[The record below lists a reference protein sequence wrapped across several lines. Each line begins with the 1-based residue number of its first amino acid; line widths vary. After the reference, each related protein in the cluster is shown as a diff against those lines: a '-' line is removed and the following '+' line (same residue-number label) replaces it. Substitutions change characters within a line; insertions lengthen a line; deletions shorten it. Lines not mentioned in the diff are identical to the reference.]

1 MFIKNLFSNRLKLLR
16 LEKNL
21 TLEQLGT
28 IFNVSKQA
36 ASRWETGDR
45 IPSIEIIYMLAEYFN
60 VSLDYLVGRTDEPDL
75 TIINVEQNI
84 SEEELELLEDYRQLN
99 KLEKNV
105 IIGKIS
111 EMIYNKEVEE
121 NNMESSEKINY
132 IEIKDRLNK

>member
-1 MFIKNLFSNRLKLLR
+1 MFNKDILAKRLKQFRIDNKLKQEDIGKLL
-16 LEKNL
+16 
-21 TLEQLGT
+21 
-28 IFNVSKQA
+28 NVSKSQV
-36 ASRWETGDR
+36 SD
-45 IPSIEIIYMLAEYFN
+45 IENGKKSTTIENLFILSEHFN
-60 VSLDYLVGRTDEPDL
+60 VSLDYLTGRTDNPDL
-75 TIINVEQNI
+75 TIINVEQSI
-84 SEEELELLEDYRQLN
+84 SEEELELLEDYRRLN